1 MNLILSPF
9 DEDSSS
15 DSVSLLRIMQDLIK
29 YPFGGKIIND
39 LVYNQKF
46 MSTWLNIMNKMFPDL
61 QFYGNSFIQTDALM
75 EFSGEIYVVADDSYI
90 SKYHT
95 GNQYIAVY
103 NRLKKEKMRNIHLNV
118 GIESE
123 SEVDY
128 NNVLCT
134 ILILWRETH
143 MGEITDAITAAI
155 KSIQNGSNEPVD
167 KDEVKQAM
175 ADIGMPVDGYKK
187 TEQPAE
193 KKAPAKK
200 AAKPVK
206 RTPIQSEETKNE
218 PEDEGFMN
226 PPEENNL
233 NELPTEICCKIND
246 GRLVLMIP
254 HGAKL
259 NHVEVAGMK
268 FDTLTVDVPDIDSA
282 KLQLLNIYSQVE
294 NARTQQID
302 KIVRVPII
310 FTDEERKQWNAEIN
324 TRTDKKTVAYIN
336 QNDSTELSELKQQKA
351 ELDEKIKEARAAGD
365 DESVK
370 SFRKQRRKLREEI
383 NKLEV

>member
-9 DEDSSS
+9 DEDNSS
-15 DSVSLLRIMQDLIK
+15 DSVSLLRIMQDLMK
-29 YPFGGKIIND
+29 YSFGGKIIND

-46 MSTWLNIMNKMFPDL
+46 MSIWLNIVNKMFPDL

-95 GNQYIAVY
+95 GNQYLAVY

-155 KSIQNGSNEPVD
+155 KSIQNGSNESVD

-175 ADIGMPVDGYKK
+175 ADIGMPVDGYEKA
-187 TEQPAE
+187 EQPAE
-193 KKAPAKK
+193 KK

-206 RTPIQSEETKNE
+206 RTPIQSEETKKE
-218 PEDEGFMN
+218 PKDEGFMN
-226 PPEENNL
+226 PPEENDSD
-233 NELPTEICCKIND
+233 ELPTEICCKIND

-254 HGAKL
+254 HGARL
-259 NHVEVAGMK
+259 NSVEVADMK
-268 FDTLTVDVPDIDSA
+268 FDTLTVDVPDTDST
-282 KLQLLNIYSQVE
+282 KLQLLSIYGQVE
-294 NARTQQID
+294 DARTQQID

-324 TRTDKKTVAYIN
+324 TKTDKKPVAHIN
-336 QNDSTELSELKQQKA
+336 SEDSAELSELKQQKA